1 MLRIMQHPIDETTTL
16 FKLEGKLLEPWIE
29 EIMRLMNGSMRHV
42 QLDLSDL
49 SYADRPGVKVLASLL
64 RQGATL
70 TACNGL
76 IAAFLEMEKS

>member
-1 MLRIMQHPIDETTTL
+1 
-16 FKLEGKLLEPWIE
+16 
-29 EIMRLMNGSMRHV
+29 MRLMNGSMRHV